1 MRRARRACGFEARG
15 GWEGE
20 FSRYGIFRL
29 YALHGSGSGE
39 RLLYH
44 SLIMGQ
50 SFDITN
56 SRDYLEELLVPSV
69 EELHKQPTS
78 TRVAITAAIFCWHLR
93 VGVGAA
99 QNPIE
104 GCTTTP

>member
-1 MRRARRACGFEARG
+1 M
-15 GWEGE
+15 E
-20 FSRYGIFRL
+20 FL
-29 YALHGSGSGE
+29 DHTPVHGSGSGE

-69 EELHKQPTS
+69 EELHKQPTFNS
-78 TRVAITAAIFCWHLR
+78 CGDNGCDFLLALAGL
-93 VGVGAA
+93 GVGAA